1 MAAPQPLPPIDV
13 KPSPAPASP
22 PEVPKPASP
31 PPAANDNHPPAAN
44 DNNPKSNAPGKIM
57 TWAGRLKRAGLVVEG
72 AKLVGRV
79 LFDPALFGDNSAYFA
94 DTPTADDAER
104 AIVKQGEIDIKQ
116 NGMDPTMV
124 KTRVRKALEEK
135 RSREKAA
142 RTAAKKAAREQNVQ
156 THGECKVLAME
167 IYALADVVKGRY
179 LDLVADKLD
188 LFHKAFSA
196 PNPALPVGS
205 GSWEGHVKQFNA
217 QQGRLRDKILEY
229 DNLGCTEPPIGGSI
243 RALSAVKP
251 PSAPGGTPGYPFTAL

>member
-13 KPSPAPASP
+13 PATPQSP
-22 PEVPKPASP
+22 PAAPQKPLTP

-57 TWAGRLKRAGLVVEG
+57 TWAGRLKRAGVVFEG

-79 LFDPALFGDNSAYFA
+79 LFDPHLFGDNSAYFA
-94 DTPTADDAER
+94 DTPTADAAER
-104 AIVKQGEIDIKQ
+104 ALVKQGEIDIKQ

-124 KTRVRKALEEK
+124 KRRVAEAIRQK
-135 RSREKAA
+135 RIKERAD
-142 RTAAKKAAREQNVQ
+142 RKAAREAEREQNVK

-167 IYALADVVKGRY
+167 IYAQAEVVKGRY

-188 LFHKAFSA
+188 LFNKAFSA
-196 PNPALPVGS
+196 PSPSLPVGS
-205 GSWEGHVKQFNA
+205 GSWTGHITQFNI
-217 QQGRLRDKILEY
+217 QQGHLRDKILEY
-229 DNLGCTEPPIGGSI
+229 DNLGCKEPPIGGSI
-243 RALSAVKP
+243 RALATVKP